1 MDSYIRY
8 GERIISRNHFDGYLL
23 FFEVIECGSWI
34 SHADQ
39 YVDASKLS
47 EEEYEA
53 AVEKYTVFGRVKP
66 EQKKIFVQLLKRN
79 NTVAMTGDGVN
90 DILAMKEADCSIACE
105 IPAWTATL
113 DTVSGLSPEITLMA
127 TCCFLK

>member
-1 MDSYIRY
+1 
-8 GERIISRNHFDGYLL
+8 
-23 FFEVIECGSWI
+23 I

-66 EQKKIFVQLLKRN
+66 EQKKIFVQLIKRN

-90 DILAMKEADCSIACE
+90 DILAMKEADCSIAM
-105 IPAWTATL
+105 A
-113 DTVSGLSPEITLMA
+113 SGNEAAMQASQVVL
-127 TCCFLK
+127 